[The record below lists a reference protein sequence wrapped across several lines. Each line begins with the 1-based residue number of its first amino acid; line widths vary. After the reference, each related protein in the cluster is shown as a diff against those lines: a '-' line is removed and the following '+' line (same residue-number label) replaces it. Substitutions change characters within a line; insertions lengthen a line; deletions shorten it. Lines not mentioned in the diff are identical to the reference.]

1 MKFIL
6 FKNIYFLTR
15 IAYLDKII
23 ISLILLLHIL
33 NVSYLKDV
41 EWGEYNS
48 IELISQE
55 NEMLLNKMNLDRDGE
70 SLTLKR
76 LILIIK
82 DGKN

>member
-41 EWGEYNS
+41 E
-48 IELISQE
+48 
-55 NEMLLNKMNLDRDGE
+55 
-70 SLTLKR
+70 
-76 LILIIK
+76 
-82 DGKN
+82 